1 MVFVLVLFFMVMKNG
16 LFSVERIIV
25 MVFCVCVIK
34 EIEVESRVVEI
45 RVVSFFIF
53 IVFFGCVL

>member
-1 MVFVLVLFFMVMKNG
+1 MVMKNG